1 MKIAISSTGPDLNAE
16 VDPRFGRCQFFLI
29 VDLEDM
35 SFEAIPNGNLAQTS
49 GAGIQSAKVVADR
62 GAKAVLTGQVG
73 PNAYQVLSEAGLDVI
88 TGASGPV
95 RTAVQHYKKGQF
107 QLAEKPNAAN
117 HAGLQA
123 DLPQNQ
129 GPWSQG
135 APQAGSGMGRGMGG
149 GRGMGRGCGM
159 GGGRCMGGGRGMGV
173 IGGGGRGVYAQPPTA
188 PPAKLTRQ
196 EELAYL
202 KEDAKM
208 VQEQMEEIQRRI
220 KDLEKEKS

>member
-1 MKIAISSTGPDLNAE
+1 MKIAISSTGPDLDAE

-29 VDLEDM
+29 VDSEDM
-35 SFEAIPNGNLAQTS
+35 SFEAVPNGNLAQAS

-73 PNAYQVLSEAGLDVI
+73 PNAYQVLSEAGLEVM

-95 RTAVQHYKKGQF
+95 RQALQHYKNGGF
-107 QLAEKPNAAN
+107 QVAEKPNAAN

-123 DLPQNQ
+123 DPSQNQ
-129 GPWSQG
+129 GPWLQG

-159 GGGRCMGGGRGMGV
+159 GGGRCMGGGRGMDV
-173 IGGGGRGVYAQPPTA
+173 TGGRGQGAYNPPPTA
-188 PPAKLTRQ
+188 PTAKLNRQ
-196 EELAYL
+196 EELSYL

-208 VQEQMEEIQRRI
+208 VQEQMEQIQRRI
-220 KDLEKEKS
+220 KELEKEKP

>member
-1 MKIAISSTGPDLNAE
+1 MKIAVSSTGSDLDAE

-35 SFEAIPNGNLAQTS
+35 SFEAMPNGNLAQAS

-95 RTAVQHYKKGQF
+95 RQAVQQYKDGRF
-107 QLAEKPNAAN
+107 QVAEKPNAAN

-123 DLPQNQ
+123 DPSQNQ
-129 GPWSQG
+129 TPWLQG

-173 IGGGGRGVYAQPPTA
+173 IGGRGRDVYSQPPT
-188 PPAKLTRQ
+188 PSPAKLNRQ
-196 EELAYL
+196 EELSYL

-208 VQEQMEEIQRRI
+208 VQEQMVEIQRRI
-220 KDLEKEKS
+220 KELEKEKP

>member
-1 MKIAISSTGPDLNAE
+1 MKIAVSSTGSDLDAE

-35 SFEAIPNGNLAQTS
+35 SFEAVANGNLAQTS

-95 RTAVQHYKKGQF
+95 RKAVQQYKNGQF
-107 QLAEKPNAAN
+107 QLAKKPNAAN

-123 DLPQNQ
+123 DPSQNQ
-129 GPWSQG
+129 GPWLQG
-135 APQAGSGMGRGMGG
+135 APQAGSGMGR
-149 GRGMGRGCGM
+149 GM

-173 IGGGGRGVYAQPPTA
+173 IGGGGRGVSGQPPTA

-196 EELAYL
+196 EELSYL

-208 VQEQMEEIQRRI
+208 VQEQMEEIQGRI
-220 KDLEKEKS
+220 KELEKEKP

>member
-1 MKIAISSTGPDLNAE
+1 MKIAVSSTGSDLNAE
-16 VDPRFGRCQFFLI
+16 VDPRFGRCQFFVI

-35 SFEAIPNGNLAQTS
+35 SFEAVANGNLAQTS

-95 RTAVQHYKKGQF
+95 RKAVQQYKNGQF
-107 QLAEKPNAAN
+107 QLAKKPNAAN

-123 DLPQNQ
+123 DPSQNQ
-129 GPWSQG
+129 GPWLQG

-173 IGGGGRGVYAQPPTA
+173 IGGGGRGVSGQPPTA

-196 EELAYL
+196 EELSYL

-208 VQEQMEEIQRRI
+208 VQEQMEEIQGRI
-220 KDLEKEKS
+220 KELEKEKP

>member
-1 MKIAISSTGPDLNAE
+1 MKIAVSSTGSDLDAE
-16 VDPRFGRCQFFLI
+16 VDPRFGRCQFFVI

-73 PNAYQVLSEAGLDVI
+73 PNAYQVLSEAGLDII
-88 TGASGPV
+88 TEASGPV
-95 RTAVQHYKKGQF
+95 RKAVQQYKNGQF

-123 DLPQNQ
+123 DPSRDQS
-129 GPWSQG
+129 PWLQG
-135 APQAGSGMGRGMGG
+135 APQARFGAGRGMGG
-149 GRGMGRGCGM
+149 GRGMGRGCGT
-159 GGGRCMGGGRGMGV
+159 GGGRCMAAGRGMGV
-173 IGGGGRGVYAQPPTA
+173 LGGGGRSVYGQPATA
-188 PPAKLTRQ
+188 PPAQLTRK

-220 KDLEKEKS
+220 KELEKERP